1 MFNNNRVQ
9 GSYIGNAGA
18 LASNPLTDP
27 RFKIPGGQP
36 WNKTPLLPGKDT
48 KEFEERPLTRPFQL
62 PSAMNGIGNMG
73 GMIAQANPNAAL
85 PGAPGNNQGMLL
97 AQINPTYP
105 AGSPNYGQPMLFE
118 GKPMSLSTSE
128 YNWMQNMNELRRTN
142 PDTYQTIKG
151 MMGPH
156 GWNNPPAGF
165 QVPPGI

>member
-1 MFNNNRVQ
+1 MAGFYGGLYGNIDGLIAGGPNLPIGGGDRYRAIQEQHRPGAPRDIPIRVFPQ
-9 GSYIGNAGA
+9 SEPGREGAIPVRFQQALGS
-18 LASNPLTDP
+18 SN
-27 RFKIPGGQP
+27 
-36 WNKTPLLPGKDT
+36 LLK
-48 KEFEERPLTRPFQL
+48 
-62 PSAMNGIGNMG
+62 
-73 GMIAQANPNAAL
+73 AL

-97 AQINPTYP
+97 AQINSTYP
-105 AGSPNYGQPMLFE
+105 AGSPNYGQPMLSE